1 MAILDLRVPLAGRVA
16 LITGS
21 TSGMG
26 REAARHLALNGAT
39 VVLHGFGDAVE
50 IEAQRAGL
58 AAESGQAV
66 AYLPHDLADPHAAA
80 ALVDEV
86 ISHFGKLDILI
97 NNAGIQH
104 VDDIDS
110 FPTDKWDELIAVN
123 LTAAFHTIRRA
134 FPGMRERRWGRIIN
148 TASTLGLTAELRKP
162 AYVAAKHG
170 IIGLT
175 REVAL
180 EGAEVGVTC
189 NAICPGWVLTPLV
202 SRQVDAK
209 VAALGLPRDAVIRD
223 HFLRDLPTRRFV
235 ETNEIAGAM
244 LFLCSEVARSITG
257 CSLPVDGGSLV
268 I

>member
-180 EGAEVGVTC
+180 EV
-189 NAICPGWVLTPLV
+189 PK
-202 SRQVDAK
+202 S
-209 VAALGLPRDAVIRD
+209 ALPATLSAR
-223 HFLRDLPTRRFV
+223 
-235 ETNEIAGAM
+235 AG
-244 LFLCSEVARSITG
+244 C
-257 CSLPVDGGSLV
+257 
-268 I
+268 